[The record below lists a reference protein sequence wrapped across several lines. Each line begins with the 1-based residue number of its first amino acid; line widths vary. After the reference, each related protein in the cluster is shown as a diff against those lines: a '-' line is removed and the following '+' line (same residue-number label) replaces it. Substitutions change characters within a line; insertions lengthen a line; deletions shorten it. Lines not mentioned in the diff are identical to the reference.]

1 MLRAIASF
9 LVGLSAAACY
19 GQQSIN
25 SSQPSTGLEN
35 PWDVQTVLKKIA
47 TDNADL
53 KMLFSTLHPQQ
64 WAAQKG
70 APTTYILQLQ
80 SAQQQER
87 DIATVSSQLAAKTDD
102 LALALDEYF
111 RLESL
116 DVATR
121 NLEEGARRYA
131 DRAAADKLAEL
142 IARNFNDREQF
153 RQYLKDLASSIQQNF
168 KIADSEAQRCRG
180 MISRE
185 PAATARKSHK

>member
-87 DIATVSSQLAAKTDD
+87 DIADCFQP
-102 LALALDEYF
+102 
-111 RLESL
+111 
-116 DVATR
+116 TR
-121 NLEEGARRYA
+121 GKDRRFGAGSRRILSA
-131 DRAAADKLAEL
+131 
-142 IARNFNDREQF
+142 
-153 RQYLKDLASSIQQNF
+153 
-168 KIADSEAQRCRG
+168 
-180 MISRE
+180 
-185 PAATARKSHK
+185 